1 MKIRQHVA
9 YIIKAVTE
17 GIPGHKPKTFIK
29 NILLSCHD
37 EGVASVHRAATER
50 IKSDIASLRASYD
63 DDVWGERPDGNR
75 IHAEIEGL
83 KSALSILDHV
93 LSDTFKARSPR
104 LCQGCGESLTWDD
117 VQRGTA
123 FCGACKVDQ

>member
-29 NILLSCHD
+29 DILLSCHD
-37 EGVASVHRAATER
+37 EGAASVHRAATER
-50 IKSDIASLRASYD
+50 IKADITSLRDSYD
-63 DDVWGERPDGNR
+63 DNVMGERPDSNR

-83 KSALSILDHV
+83 KRAMSTLDYV
-93 LSDTFKARSPR
+93 LADTIKARSPR
-104 LCQGCGESLTWDD
+104 LCQGCGESFTWDD
-117 VQRGTA
+117 VQRGA
-123 FCGACKVDQ
+123 VFCAACKVDQ